1 MSYRAENFCG
11 LEWSRKALGETG
23 CPQKNLSWLPG
34 RVTNTAKNINMAE
47 PSQDLPNSEVFS
59 RIELV
64 VRGHFPVRVCALVPK
79 ELRSNRAAS
88 RFIC

>member
-1 MSYRAENFCG
+1 MG
-11 LEWSRKALGETG
+11 WSGQERLWGETA
-23 CPQKNLSWLPG
+23 CPQKNLTWLPG
-34 RVTNTAKNINMAE
+34 RVADTAKKMNMAE

-59 RIELV
+59 RTELV